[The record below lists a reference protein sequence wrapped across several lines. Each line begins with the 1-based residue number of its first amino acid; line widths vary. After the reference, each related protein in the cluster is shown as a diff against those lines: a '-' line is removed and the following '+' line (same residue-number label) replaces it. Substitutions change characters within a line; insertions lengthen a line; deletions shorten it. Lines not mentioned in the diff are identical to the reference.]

1 MILKHPVKHDKWY
14 ASMNLATVYYNMG
27 SYDSS
32 LFYAKYA
39 LAKITQSTSRAT
51 AIKVLY
57 I

>member
-1 MILKHPVKHDKWY
+1 
-14 ASMNLATVYYNMG
+14 MNLATVYYNMG

-57 I
+57 IRLLPTYTVKKTNPIA